1 MNFTPLD
8 WLGIVAGSLTTISF
22 IPQVL
27 RILRTRSAD
36 DISGGMFAVFA
47 GGTSLWIV
55 WGALQRAMP
64 VIIANAV
71 TLILA
76 FAILMLKWRYARPAA
91 AAVRVRLEPRLNPL
105 GPETSRRT

>member
-1 MNFTPLD
+1 M
-8 WLGIVAGSLTTISF
+8 VTI
-22 IPQVL
+22 
-27 RILRTRSAD
+27 
-36 DISGGMFAVFA
+36 FA

-55 WGALQRAMP
+55 WGALQRAAP

-76 FAILMLKWRYARPAA
+76 FAILILKWRYTKPAA